1 MRHVLASLA
10 LLGAIALPGPAAAG
24 ACDGPL
30 AAADKMYTVPYRM
43 HSVTTGGAAAALAG
57 GKPVQ
62 ADMVATPD
70 KMYIQVKGAWHAI
83 ERPKPDEDD
92 NVEAMKAGK
101 VICTRLREEA
111 VDGVPATVWQVE
123 QKDVEEMKQQTVWIA
138 DDSGLMLKGE
148 FQMDVGGGDVG
159 KSTTTI
165 ELSYTDV
172 TPPPGVN

>member
-1 MRHVLASLA
+1 MRLLSSLVLASLA
-10 LLGAIALPGPAAAG
+10 AGVPAFAG
-24 ACDGPL
+24 DCDVPL
-30 AAADKMYTVPYRM
+30 AAAIKMFTVPYRM

-62 ADMVATPD
+62 ADMIATPD
-70 KMYIQVKGAWHAI
+70 KMYIEVKGHWHAI

-92 NVEAMKAGK
+92 NVAAMKAGK
-101 VICTRLREEA
+101 VSCSKLRDEA
-111 VDGVPATVWQVE
+111 VDGVAASVWQVD
-123 QKDVEEMKQQTVWIA
+123 QKDDEDLKQQTVWIA
-138 DDSGLMLKGE
+138 DDSGLILKGE
-148 FQMDVGGGDVG
+148 FQMDVGGGDAG

>member
-1 MRHVLASLA
+1 MRLLPSLVLASLA
-10 LLGAIALPGPAAAG
+10 AGAAAL
-24 ACDGPL
+24 ADDCDVPL
-30 AAADKMYTVPYRM
+30 AAAVKMYTVPYRM

-62 ADMVATPD
+62 ADMVATAD
-70 KMYIQVKGAWHAI
+70 KMYIQVNGAWHAI

-101 VICTRLREEA
+101 AICTRLREEA
-111 VDGVPATVWQVE
+111 VDGVPAIVWQVE
-123 QKDVEEMKQQTVWIA
+123 QKDVQEMKQQTVWIA